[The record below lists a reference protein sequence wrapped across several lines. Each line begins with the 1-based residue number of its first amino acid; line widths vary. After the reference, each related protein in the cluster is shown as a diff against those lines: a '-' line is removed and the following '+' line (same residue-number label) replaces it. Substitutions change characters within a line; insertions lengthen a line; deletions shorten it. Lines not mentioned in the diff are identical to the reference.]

1 MFLTDSIYVGMDPT
15 SARKEVSYAALDRD
29 LRLLALAE
37 GSLEEVLVF
46 LSEHQNVVVAVNAP
60 RSPNQGVARQMVEK
74 QNAAEKHPLRGV
86 ELRLAEY
93 ELRQRG
99 IAVSG
104 TPARRELCPAWMQ
117 IGFSLYDS
125 LSQAGFLPFFA
136 SQSPRRWLETHP
148 HACFCVLLEQI
159 PLPRLSLEGRIQR
172 QLILY
177 EQNLHIPDPMD
188 FFEEITRFKLLKGK
202 LPVEIIYSAETL
214 DVLVAAYTAWLA
226 AHHPEKVSRLGDPTE
241 GEIILPGTLKEKYS
255 P

>member
-15 SARKEVSYAALDRD
+15 SGRKEFSYAVLDRD
-29 LRLLALAE
+29 LRLVALAE
-37 GSLEEVLVF
+37 GDLEEVLAF
-46 LSEHQNVVVAVNAP
+46 LRERQNVVVAVNAP
-60 RSPNQGVARQMVEK
+60 RSPNQGVVRQRLEN
-74 QNAAEKHPLRGV
+74 QNAAEAHSLRGV
-86 ELRLAEY
+86 ALRLAEY

-117 IGFSLYDS
+117 SGFLLYDS

-136 SQSPRRWLETHP
+136 SDAPRRWLETHP
-148 HACFCVLLEQI
+148 HACFCVLLEQM

-177 EQNLHIPDPMD
+177 EQGLHIPDPMD

-202 LPVEIIYSAETL
+202 LPLEMIYPAEAL

-226 AHHPEKVSRLGDPTE
+226 AHHPEKVSRLGDPVE
-241 GEIILPGTLKEKYS
+241 GEIILPGRLKEKY
-255 P
+255 